1 MDNNFI
7 NNWDNKMKNYKYRYM
22 GSVSLNVDVDIDD
35 ILYEL
40 SGSEKRELF
49 NTLKEDLGV
58 EDMVDGDEV
67 VVGTTSEQELF
78 NICSKIYENRISL
91 TNEDKV
97 LLVKLS
103 KKGWYDKVV

>member
-7 NNWDNKMKNYKYRYM
+7 NNWGNKMKNYKYRYM

-40 SGSEKRELF
+40 SRSEKRELF
-49 NTLKEDLGV
+49 NALKEDLGV

-67 VVGTTSEQELF
+67 VAGTTSEQELF
-78 NICSKIYENRISL
+78 NICNKIYENRISL

>member
-7 NNWDNKMKNYKYRYM
+7 SNWGNKMKNYKYRYM

-40 SGSEKRELF
+40 SRSEKKELF
-49 NTLKEDLGV
+49 DALKEDLGV
-58 EDMVDGDEV
+58 NGDEV
-67 VVGTTSEQELF
+67 VVGTMIEQELYDTC
-78 NICSKIYENRISL
+78 NKIYENRISL